1 MSKVQ
6 SHESIAVAV
15 IGILMFLPFGSLAQ
29 TKIPPGLA
37 TVQTQIGA
45 LEFKGGA
52 PDAWA
57 GNADSKKPTGV
68 GQPEL
73 TRLSKPELL
82 TFDELVQLE
91 KTDDP
96 EPKLAARLNQ
106 LLHTPFI
113 SNEAHLSGAKPNRPS
128 SEALGPF
135 IRATMWNIERGIQLD
150 GIKIALTEPDKFGKY
165 IEEKK
170 DPKSKPLTAEELGEV
185 NTQLKIIRPTDL
197 FILNEVDNGVTR
209 TNYRDV
215 GRELAQALNMNYAYA
230 VEFLEIDPLNLGLE
244 KVNLD
249 DKAAQE
255 DIQKS
260 FEPDKSRYLG
270 MHGTAVLSRY
280 PILKAAVRPLPVCY
294 DWFLGEKKEISKLE
308 SGKRSGANLVFM
320 ERITRE
326 VRRGGRTT
334 LIVELA
340 VPESP
345 TGAVTVV
352 APHLETKC
360 KPECRRKQM
369 TQILGWIRA
378 EKNPVILAG
387 DFNTSGSDSSPTS
400 VSKVVTNRLKDPD
413 KWAVTAVKWST
424 GAPTILLMPVN
435 MMRNKNDPTGFDV
448 PLISRKKEAKL
459 FGDLDDFHFEDG
471 HTFDFRGEDA
481 RSADGR
487 GGTLSDSNQRATKG
501 FRYTFALDRTYGGLA
516 GEYKLDWFFVKGYA
530 TDSDKPGG
538 SYRFA
543 PHFAR
548 TLEEVNNAPDES
560 LSDHFPITVDLPLTE
575 PPLKAGHP

>member
-1 MSKVQ
+1 MSKVRTQ
-6 SHESIAVAV
+6 ASIAAAV
-15 IGILMFLPFGSLAQ
+15 IGIVVFLTFDSLAQ
-29 TKIPPGLA
+29 TKFPSVLA
-37 TVQTQIGA
+37 TPHRVQTQLGM
-45 LEFKGGA
+45 LELKYGVLSA
-52 PDAWA
+52 TDEWA
-57 GNADSKKPTGV
+57 GAGE
-68 GQPEL
+68 PEF

-96 EPKLAARLNQ
+96 DANLAARLNQ

-113 SNEAHLSGAKPNRPS
+113 SNEAYLSGAKPNRPS
-128 SEALGPF
+128 TDALGPF
-135 IRATMWNIERGIQLD
+135 LRATMWNIERGNELD

-165 IEEKK
+165 INEKK
-170 DPKSKPLTAEELGEV
+170 DSKSKPLNAEELGEV
-185 NTQLKIIRPTDL
+185 NQQLEILKPTDL
-197 FILNEVDNGVTR
+197 FILDEVDNGVTR
-209 TNYRDV
+209 TDYRDV
-215 GRELAQALNMNYAYA
+215 GRELAQALQMNYAYA

-244 KVNLD
+244 KVNME

-255 DIQKS
+255 DVQKS

-270 MHGTAVLSRY
+270 LHGTAVLSRY
-280 PILKAAVRPLPVCY
+280 PILKATVRPLPVCY
-294 DWFLGEKKEISKLE
+294 DWFLGEKKAISKLE
-308 SGKRSGANLVFM
+308 SGKRKGANLVFM
-320 ERITRE
+320 ERISRE

-369 TQILGWIRA
+369 AQILEWIRA

-400 VSKVVTNRLKDPD
+400 VSKVISNRLKDPD
-413 KWAVTAVKWST
+413 KWAVTAIKWST
-424 GAPTILLMPVN
+424 GAPTVLLMPVN
-435 MMRNKNDPTGFDV
+435 MMRNKNDPTGFDL
-448 PLISRKKEAKL
+448 PLLSRKKEAKL

-481 RSADGR
+481 RSALDR

-501 FRYTFALDRTYGGLA
+501 FRCTFALARTYGGLV

-530 TDSDKPGG
+530 TDSDKKGG
-538 SYRFA
+538 NYKFA

-548 TLEEVNNAPDES
+548 TLQEVNDAPDES
-560 LSDHFPITVDLPLTE
+560 LSDHFPITVDIPLME
-575 PPLKAGHP
+575 PPLKADHP

>member
-1 MSKVQ
+1 VTISKGMTLR
-6 SHESIAVAV
+6 SAVTGGGFYLVLA
-15 IGILMFLPFGSLAQ
+15 GLFLVCFATS
-29 TKIPPGLA
+29 GL
-37 TVQTQIGA
+37 GDSDKP
-45 LEFKGGA
+45 EF
-52 PDAWA
+52 
-57 GNADSKKPTGV
+57 
-68 GQPEL
+68 

-91 KTDDP
+91 KTSAP

-113 SNEAHLSGAKPNRPS
+113 SNEAYLSGAKPNRPS
-128 SEALGPF
+128 SDALGPF
-135 IRATMWNIERGIQLD
+135 IRATTWNIERGIALD
-150 GIKIALTEPDKFGKY
+150 GIKIALTEPDQFGKY

-170 DPKSKPLTAEELGEV
+170 DPKSKPLAADVLGEV
-185 NTQLKIIRPTDL
+185 NQQLEILKPTDL
-197 FILNEVDNGVTR
+197 FILNEVDDGVTR

-244 KVNLD
+244 KVKID

-270 MHGTAVLSRY
+270 LHGTAVLSRY
-280 PILKAAVRPLPVCY
+280 PVLKATVRPLPVCY

-320 ERITRE
+320 ERISRE

-369 TQILGWIRA
+369 TQILEWIRA

-400 VSKVVTNRLKDPD
+400 VSKVITNRLKDPD
-413 KWAVTAVKWST
+413 KWAVSAIKWST

-435 MMRNKNDPTGFDV
+435 MLRNKNDPTGFDV

-459 FGDLDDFHFEDG
+459 FGDLDDFHFDDG

-481 RSADGR
+481 RSAEDR

-501 FRYTFALDRTYGGLA
+501 FRYTFALARTYGGLV

-530 TDSDKPGG
+530 TDSDKQGG
-538 SYRFA
+538 SYKFA

-548 TLEEVNNAPDES
+548 TLQEMNNAPDES

-575 PPLKAGHP
+575 PPPGADHP

>member
-1 MSKVQ
+1 MTLRS
-6 SHESIAVAV
+6 AVTGGGFYLVLA
-15 IGILMFLPFGSLAQ
+15 GLFLVCFATS
-29 TKIPPGLA
+29 GL
-37 TVQTQIGA
+37 GDSDKP
-45 LEFKGGA
+45 EF
-52 PDAWA
+52 
-57 GNADSKKPTGV
+57 
-68 GQPEL
+68 

-91 KTDDP
+91 KTSAP

-113 SNEAHLSGAKPNRPS
+113 SNEAYLSGAKPNRPS
-128 SEALGPF
+128 SDALGPF
-135 IRATMWNIERGIQLD
+135 IRATTWNIERGIALD
-150 GIKIALTEPDKFGKY
+150 GIKIALTEPDQFGKY

-170 DPKSKPLTAEELGEV
+170 DPKSKPLAADVLGEV
-185 NTQLKIIRPTDL
+185 NQQLEILKPTDL
-197 FILNEVDNGVTR
+197 FILNEVDDGVTR

-244 KVNLD
+244 KVKID

-270 MHGTAVLSRY
+270 LHGTAVLSRY
-280 PILKAAVRPLPVCY
+280 PVLKATVRPLPVCY

-308 SGKRSGANLVFM
+308 SSKRSGANLVFM
-320 ERITRE
+320 ERISRE

-369 TQILGWIRA
+369 TQILEWIRA

-400 VSKVVTNRLKDPD
+400 VSKVITNRLKDPD
-413 KWAVTAVKWST
+413 KWAVSAIKWST

-435 MMRNKNDPTGFDV
+435 MLRNKNDPTGFDV

-459 FGDLDDFHFEDG
+459 FGDLDDFHFDDG

-481 RSADGR
+481 RSAEDR

-501 FRYTFALDRTYGGLA
+501 FRYTFALARTYGGLV

-530 TDSDKPGG
+530 TDSDKQGG
-538 SYRFA
+538 SYKFA

-548 TLEEVNNAPDES
+548 TLQEMNNAPDES

-575 PPLKAGHP
+575 PPPGADHP

>member
-1 MSKVQ
+1 VTISKGMTLR
-6 SHESIAVAV
+6 SAVTGGGFYLVLA
-15 IGILMFLPFGSLAQ
+15 GLFLVCFATS
-29 TKIPPGLA
+29 GL
-37 TVQTQIGA
+37 GDSDKP
-45 LEFKGGA
+45 EF
-52 PDAWA
+52 
-57 GNADSKKPTGV
+57 
-68 GQPEL
+68 

-91 KTDDP
+91 KTSAP

-113 SNEAHLSGAKPNRPS
+113 SNEAYLSGAKPNRPS
-128 SEALGPF
+128 SDALGPF
-135 IRATMWNIERGIQLD
+135 IRATTWNIERGIALD
-150 GIKIALTEPDKFGKY
+150 GIKIALTEPDQFGKY

-170 DPKSKPLTAEELGEV
+170 DPKSKPLAADVLGEV
-185 NTQLKIIRPTDL
+185 NQQLEILKPTDL
-197 FILNEVDNGVTR
+197 FILNEVDDGVTR

-244 KVNLD
+244 KVKID

-270 MHGTAVLSRY
+270 LHGTAVLSRY
-280 PILKAAVRPLPVCY
+280 PVLKATVRPLPVCY

-320 ERITRE
+320 ERISRE

-369 TQILGWIRA
+369 TQILEWIRA

-400 VSKVVTNRLKDPD
+400 VSKVITNRLKDPD
-413 KWAVTAVKWST
+413 KWAVSAIKWST

-435 MMRNKNDPTGFDV
+435 MLRNKNDPTGFDV

-459 FGDLDDFHFEDG
+459 FGDLDDFHFDDG

-481 RSADGR
+481 RSAEDR

-501 FRYTFALDRTYGGLA
+501 FRYTFALARTYGGLV

-530 TDSDKPGG
+530 TDADKQGG
-538 SYRFA
+538 SYKFA

-548 TLEEVNNAPDES
+548 TLQEMNNAPDES

-575 PPLKAGHP
+575 PPPGADHP

>member
-1 MSKVQ
+1 MTSKGWPRRRAGTRGG
-6 SHESIAVAV
+6 SWPLWA
-15 IGILMFLPFGSLAQ
+15 GLFLTCFVTTGLAQ
-29 TKIPPGLA
+29 SDKPEFARLA
-37 TVQTQIGA
+37 
-45 LEFKGGA
+45 
-52 PDAWA
+52 
-57 GNADSKKPTGV
+57 
-68 GQPEL
+68 
-73 TRLSKPELL
+73 KPELL

-96 EPKLAARLNQ
+96 DANLAARLHQ

-113 SNEAHLSGAKPNRPS
+113 SNEAYLSGVRPNRPS
-128 SEALGPF
+128 SDALGPF
-135 IRATMWNIERGIQLD
+135 MRATMWNIERGIQLD
-150 GIKIALTEPDKFGKY
+150 GITIALTEPDKFGKY

-170 DPKSKPLTAEELGEV
+170 DPNSKPIDAEEMGQV
-185 NTQLKIIRPTDL
+185 NQQLQILRPTDL
-197 FILNEVDNGVTR
+197 FILNEVDDGVTR
-209 TNYRDV
+209 TNYHDV
-215 GRELAQALNMNYAYA
+215 ARELAQALKMNYAYA

-244 KVNLD
+244 KVNME
-249 DKAAQE
+249 DKGAQE

-270 MHGTAVLSRY
+270 LHGTAVLSRY
-280 PILKAAVRPLPVCY
+280 PILKATVRPLPVCY
-294 DWFLGEKKEISKLE
+294 DWFLGEKKAISKLE
-308 SGKRSGANLVFM
+308 SGKRAGANLVFM

-369 TQILGWIRA
+369 TEILGWIRA

-387 DFNTSGSDSSPTS
+387 DFNTSGTDSSPTS
-400 VSKVVTNRLKDPD
+400 VSKVITNRLKDPD
-413 KWAVTAVKWST
+413 KWAVTAIKWST

-435 MMRNKNDPTGFDV
+435 MLRNKNDPTGFDV

-481 RSADGR
+481 RSAQDR

-501 FRYTFALDRTYGGLA
+501 FRYTFALARTYGGLV

-530 TDSDKPGG
+530 TDSDKQGG
-538 SYRFA
+538 IYKFA
-543 PHFAR
+543 PHFAQ
-548 TLEEVNNAPDES
+548 TLAEVNNAPDVS
-560 LSDHFPITVDLPLTE
+560 LSDHFPITVDIPLTE
-575 PPLKAGHP
+575 PPLKADHP

>member
-1 MSKVQ
+1 MSKGRTHAGIAAGVVG
-6 SHESIAVAV
+6 IAV
-15 IGILMFLPFGSLAQ
+15 FFPFGAWAQ
-29 TKIPPGLA
+29 TTIPPGLMA
-37 TVQTQIGA
+37 PNGAQTQIGA
-45 LEFKGGA
+45 LESKYAAPRAVDTSTRGGE
-52 PDAWA
+52 
-57 GNADSKKPTGV
+57 
-68 GQPEL
+68 PEF

-96 EPKLAARLNQ
+96 DAKLAARLNQ
-106 LLHTPFI
+106 LLHTPFL
-113 SNEAHLSGAKPNRPS
+113 SNEAYLSGARPNRPS
-128 SEALGPF
+128 SDALGPF
-135 IRATMWNIERGIQLD
+135 LRATMWNIERGNELE

-170 DPKSKPLTAEELGEV
+170 DPKSKPLDTQAVNEV
-185 NTQLKIIRPTDL
+185 NQQLEILKPTDL
-197 FILNEVDNGVTR
+197 FILDEVDNGVTR
-209 TNYRDV
+209 TDYRDV
-215 GRELAQALNMNYAYA
+215 GRELAHALQMNYAYA

-244 KVNLD
+244 KVKLD
-249 DKAAQE
+249 DKTAQE

-270 MHGTAVLSRY
+270 LHGTAVLSRY
-280 PILKAAVRPLPVCY
+280 PILKATVRPLPVCY
-294 DWFLGEKKEISKLE
+294 DWFLGEKKAISKLE
-308 SGKRSGANLVFM
+308 SGKRTGANLVFM
-320 ERITRE
+320 ERIARE

-369 TQILGWIRA
+369 TEILGWIRA

-413 KWAVTAVKWST
+413 KWAVTALKWST

-435 MMRNKNDPTGFDV
+435 MLRNKNDPTGFDV

-459 FGDLDDFHFEDG
+459 FGDLDDFHFDDG

-481 RSADGR
+481 RSAEGR

-501 FRYTFALDRTYGGLA
+501 FRFTFALARTYGGLV
-516 GEYKLDWFFVKGYA
+516 GQYKLDWFFVKGY
-530 TDSDKPGG
+530 TNDSDKQGG
-538 SYRFA
+538 SYKFA

-548 TLEEVNNAPDES
+548 TLQEVTEAPDDS
-560 LSDHFPITVDLPLTE
+560 LSDHFPLTVDLPLTE
-575 PPLKAGHP
+575 PPLKADHP

>member
-1 MSKVQ
+1 MTISKGMTLR
-6 SHESIAVAV
+6 SAVTGGGFYLVLA
-15 IGILMFLPFGSLAQ
+15 GLFLVCFATS
-29 TKIPPGLA
+29 GL
-37 TVQTQIGA
+37 GDSDKP
-45 LEFKGGA
+45 EF
-52 PDAWA
+52 
-57 GNADSKKPTGV
+57 
-68 GQPEL
+68 

-91 KTDDP
+91 KTSAP

-113 SNEAHLSGAKPNRPS
+113 SNEAYLSGAKPNRPS
-128 SEALGPF
+128 SDALGPF
-135 IRATMWNIERGIQLD
+135 IRATTWNIERGIALD
-150 GIKIALTEPDKFGKY
+150 GIKIALTEPDQFGKY

-170 DPKSKPLTAEELGEV
+170 DPKSKPLAADVLGEV
-185 NTQLKIIRPTDL
+185 NQQLEILKPTDL
-197 FILNEVDNGVTR
+197 FILNEVDDGVTR

-244 KVNLD
+244 KVKID

-270 MHGTAVLSRY
+270 LHGTAVLSRY
-280 PILKAAVRPLPVCY
+280 PVLKATVRPLPVCY

-320 ERITRE
+320 ERISRE

-369 TQILGWIRA
+369 TQILEWIRA

-400 VSKVVTNRLKDPD
+400 VSKVITNRLKDPD
-413 KWAVTAVKWST
+413 KWAVSAIKWST

-435 MMRNKNDPTGFDV
+435 MLRNKNDPTGFDV

-459 FGDLDDFHFEDG
+459 FGDLDDFHFDDG

-481 RSADGR
+481 RSAEDR

-501 FRYTFALDRTYGGLA
+501 FRYTFALARTYGGLV

-530 TDSDKPGG
+530 TDSDKQGG
-538 SYRFA
+538 SYKFA

-548 TLEEVNNAPDES
+548 TLQEMNNAPDES

-575 PPLKAGHP
+575 PPPGADHP

>member
-1 MSKVQ
+1 VTISKGMTLR
-6 SHESIAVAV
+6 SAVTGGGFYLVLA
-15 IGILMFLPFGSLAQ
+15 GLFLVCFATS
-29 TKIPPGLA
+29 GL
-37 TVQTQIGA
+37 GDSDKP
-45 LEFKGGA
+45 EF
-52 PDAWA
+52 
-57 GNADSKKPTGV
+57 
-68 GQPEL
+68 

-91 KTDDP
+91 KTSAP

-113 SNEAHLSGAKPNRPS
+113 SNEAYLSGAKPNRPS
-128 SEALGPF
+128 SDALGPF
-135 IRATMWNIERGIQLD
+135 IRATTWNIERGIALD
-150 GIKIALTEPDKFGKY
+150 GIKIALTEPDQFGKY

-170 DPKSKPLTAEELGEV
+170 DPKSKPLAADVLGEV
-185 NTQLKIIRPTDL
+185 NQQLEILKPTDL
-197 FILNEVDNGVTR
+197 FILNEVDDGVTR

-244 KVNLD
+244 KVKID

-270 MHGTAVLSRY
+270 LHGTAVLSRY
-280 PILKAAVRPLPVCY
+280 PVLKATVRPLPVCY

-320 ERITRE
+320 ERISRE

-369 TQILGWIRA
+369 TQILEWIRA

-400 VSKVVTNRLKDPD
+400 VSKVITNRLKDPD
-413 KWAVTAVKWST
+413 KWAISAIKWST

-435 MMRNKNDPTGFDV
+435 MLRNKNDPTGFDV

-459 FGDLDDFHFEDG
+459 FGDLDDFHFDDG

-481 RSADGR
+481 RSAEDR

-501 FRYTFALDRTYGGLA
+501 FRYTFALARTYGGLV

-530 TDSDKPGG
+530 TDSDKQGG
-538 SYRFA
+538 SYKFA

-548 TLEEVNNAPDES
+548 TLQEMNNAPDES

-575 PPLKAGHP
+575 PPPGADHP

>member
-1 MSKVQ
+1 MTLRS
-6 SHESIAVAV
+6 AVTGGGFYLVLA
-15 IGILMFLPFGSLAQ
+15 GLFLVCFATS
-29 TKIPPGLA
+29 GL
-37 TVQTQIGA
+37 GDSDKP
-45 LEFKGGA
+45 EF
-52 PDAWA
+52 
-57 GNADSKKPTGV
+57 
-68 GQPEL
+68 

-91 KTDDP
+91 KTSAP

-113 SNEAHLSGAKPNRPS
+113 SNEAYLSGAKPNRPS
-128 SEALGPF
+128 SDALGPF
-135 IRATMWNIERGIQLD
+135 IRATTWNIERGIALD
-150 GIKIALTEPDKFGKY
+150 GIKIALTEPDQFGKY

-170 DPKSKPLTAEELGEV
+170 DPKSKPLAADVLGEV
-185 NTQLKIIRPTDL
+185 NQQLEILKPTDL
-197 FILNEVDNGVTR
+197 FILNEVDDGVTR

-244 KVNLD
+244 KVKID

-270 MHGTAVLSRY
+270 LHGTAVLSRY
-280 PILKAAVRPLPVCY
+280 PVLKATVRPLPVCY

-320 ERITRE
+320 ERISRE

-369 TQILGWIRA
+369 TQILEWIRA

-400 VSKVVTNRLKDPD
+400 VSKVITNRLKDPD
-413 KWAVTAVKWST
+413 KWAVSAIKWST

-435 MMRNKNDPTGFDV
+435 MLRNKNDPTGFDV

-459 FGDLDDFHFEDG
+459 FGDLDDFHFDDG

-481 RSADGR
+481 RSAEDR

-501 FRYTFALDRTYGGLA
+501 FRYTFALARTYGGLV

-530 TDSDKPGG
+530 TDSDKQGG
-538 SYRFA
+538 SYKFA

-548 TLEEVNNAPDES
+548 TLQEMNNAPDES

-575 PPLKAGHP
+575 PPPGADHP

>member
-1 MSKVQ
+1 MTISKGMTLR
-6 SHESIAVAV
+6 SAVTGGGFYLVLA
-15 IGILMFLPFGSLAQ
+15 GLFLVCFATS
-29 TKIPPGLA
+29 GL
-37 TVQTQIGA
+37 GDSDKP
-45 LEFKGGA
+45 EF
-52 PDAWA
+52 
-57 GNADSKKPTGV
+57 
-68 GQPEL
+68 

-91 KTDDP
+91 KTSAP

-113 SNEAHLSGAKPNRPS
+113 SNEAYLSGAKPNRPS
-128 SEALGPF
+128 SDALGPF
-135 IRATMWNIERGIQLD
+135 IRATTWNIERGIALD
-150 GIKIALTEPDKFGKY
+150 GIKIALTEPDQFGKY

-170 DPKSKPLTAEELGEV
+170 DPKSKPLAADVLGEV
-185 NTQLKIIRPTDL
+185 NQQLEILKPTDL
-197 FILNEVDNGVTR
+197 FILNEVDDGVTR

-244 KVNLD
+244 KVKID

-270 MHGTAVLSRY
+270 LHGTAVLSRY
-280 PILKAAVRPLPVCY
+280 PVLKATVRPLPVCY

-320 ERITRE
+320 ERISRE

-369 TQILGWIRA
+369 TQILEWIRA

-400 VSKVVTNRLKDPD
+400 VSKVITNRLKDPD
-413 KWAVTAVKWST
+413 KWAISAIKWST

-435 MMRNKNDPTGFDV
+435 MLRNKNDPTGFDV

-459 FGDLDDFHFEDG
+459 FGDLDDFHFDDG

-481 RSADGR
+481 RSAEDR

-501 FRYTFALDRTYGGLA
+501 FRYTFALARTYGGLV

-530 TDSDKPGG
+530 TDSDKQGG
-538 SYRFA
+538 SYKFA

-548 TLEEVNNAPDES
+548 TLQEMNNAPDES

-575 PPLKAGHP
+575 PPPGADHP

>member
-1 MSKVQ
+1 VTISKGMTLR
-6 SHESIAVAV
+6 SAVTGGGFYLLLA
-15 IGILMFLPFGSLAQ
+15 GLFLVCFATS
-29 TKIPPGLA
+29 GL
-37 TVQTQIGA
+37 GDSDKP
-45 LEFKGGA
+45 EF
-52 PDAWA
+52 
-57 GNADSKKPTGV
+57 
-68 GQPEL
+68 

-91 KTDDP
+91 KTSAP

-113 SNEAHLSGAKPNRPS
+113 SNEAYLSGAKPNRPS
-128 SEALGPF
+128 SDALGPF
-135 IRATMWNIERGIQLD
+135 IRATTWNIERGIALD
-150 GIKIALTEPDKFGKY
+150 GIKIALTEPDQFGKY

-170 DPKSKPLTAEELGEV
+170 DPKSKPLAADVLGEV
-185 NTQLKIIRPTDL
+185 NQQLEILKPTDL
-197 FILNEVDNGVTR
+197 FILNEVDDGVTR

-244 KVNLD
+244 KVKID

-270 MHGTAVLSRY
+270 LHGTAVLSRY
-280 PILKAAVRPLPVCY
+280 PVLKATVRPLPVCY

-320 ERITRE
+320 ERISRE

-369 TQILGWIRA
+369 TQILEWIRA

-400 VSKVVTNRLKDPD
+400 VSKVITNRLKDPD
-413 KWAVTAVKWST
+413 KWAVSAIKWST

-435 MMRNKNDPTGFDV
+435 MLRNKNDPTGFDV

-459 FGDLDDFHFEDG
+459 FGDLDDFHFDDG

-481 RSADGR
+481 RSAEDR

-501 FRYTFALDRTYGGLA
+501 FRYTFALARTYGGLV

-530 TDSDKPGG
+530 TDSDKQGG
-538 SYRFA
+538 SYKFA

-548 TLEEVNNAPDES
+548 TLQEMNNAPDES

-575 PPLKAGHP
+575 PPPGADHP